1 MSNAKQVFH
10 ILSYLQYPMLLF
22 VIYFSVEP
30 YLSENLEGEDK
41 LIAILGSINNML
53 IFAGLALSFS
63 TLQDTTKTSL
73 KFEKTIWESPKK
85 GKLFIFTLTALS
97 ILALGFGLFAYFIT
111 NNIYIQEVA
120 FGIIVLGIGFLGFV
134 KTAIEVFDNHRK
146 DNLK

>member
-41 LIAILGSINNML
+41 LITTLGSINNML

-73 KFEKTIWESPKK
+73 KFEKTIWENPKK
-85 GKLFIFTLTALS
+85 GKLFIFTLSALS